1 MTIDFTDKLNK
12 LLNKINATGIRF
24 CGVFNRI
31 DLLLI
36 DRKHQR
42 WTPHIMFNDEHD
54 IFKRHSQLAVLD
66 FISGY
71 KAFGESAYF
80 DYKLINQEAINFLEI
95 FAAVGSMEELELKLA
110 VFGY

>member
-12 LLNKINATGIRF
+12 LLNKVNATGIRF

-42 WTPHIMFNDEHD
+42 WTTHIRFYDEYN
-54 IFKRHSQLAVLD
+54 IFKKYSRLAILD
-66 FISGY
+66 FISEY
-71 KAFGESAYF
+71 KTFGESEYF
-80 DYKLINQEAINFLEI
+80 DYRKINQEAINFLEI
-95 FAAVGSMEELELKLA
+95 FASSGSMEELEFKLA
-110 VFGY
+110 IQGY